1 MSTITQEPLLK
12 VEDAAAR
19 LNVSP
24 STVYRL
30 TGRGELPTVR
40 VGAQLRI
47 DPDAV
52 GRTTALDLG
61 KGRQVLLG
69 RGIEPAG
76 PMRQTPLAHL
86 MVQSCTRARG
96 TSLTR
101 DQHVAI
107 AGTDPRPQV
116 GTAAWT
122 ETDEGREMD
131 RRDRKAALVRLSP
144 ALGSD
149 PVRRQSGSSSSP
161 TTCAA
166 R

>member
-1 MSTITQEPLLK
+1 MSTITQEPRLK
-12 VEDAAAR
+12 VEDVAAR
-19 LNVSP
+19 LDVSP

-86 MVQSCTRARG
+86 IGAVPAPG
-96 TSLTR
+96 LE
-101 DQHVAI
+101 A
-107 AGTDPRPQV
+107 
-116 GTAAWT
+116 
-122 ETDEGREMD
+122 
-131 RRDRKAALVRLSP
+131 RLSP
-144 ALGSD
+144 ATSTSRSPAPTPARRSAPPLGPRRMRAARWIAATGRPRSCVYRQLWGSD
-149 PVRRQSGSSSSP
+149 PV
-161 TTCAA
+161 
-166 R
+166 